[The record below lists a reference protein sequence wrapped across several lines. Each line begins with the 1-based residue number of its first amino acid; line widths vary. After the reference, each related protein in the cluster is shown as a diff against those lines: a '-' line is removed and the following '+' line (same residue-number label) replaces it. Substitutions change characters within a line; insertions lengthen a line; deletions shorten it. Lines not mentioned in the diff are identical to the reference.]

1 MPPKGK
7 FGKKST
13 KTNKAS
19 KVKRNPLFEKRPR
32 SFRIGGAIQPKRDL
46 TRFVRWPK
54 YIILQRQKR
63 VLLQRLKVPPALNQ
77 FSSSIDRNQ
86 ATTLLKLLRRY
97 QPETKQKK
105 KERRLEAAKLKAENK
120 QPADTKPPVA
130 IKYGLNSVTS
140 LIEDKKARL
149 VVIATDVD
157 PIETVVWLPQ
167 LCRKQEVPFCFI
179 RGKARLGKLIDKK
192 TASCVALSGIRKE
205 DQAEFDNLVKTF
217 KAQFNEN
224 VSLRR
229 EWGGGILGHKSRIA
243 ADAKQR
249 ALDAEQLKKAA
260 L

>member
-1 MPPKGK
+1 MPPRK
-7 FGKKST
+7 FGKKAKPT
-13 KTNKAS
+13 KAS

-32 SFRIGGAIQPKRDL
+32 SYRIGGDIQPTRDL

-77 FSSSIDRNQ
+77 FTNAIDRNQ

-97 QPETKQKK
+97 TPETKQKK
-105 KERRLEAAKLKAENK
+105 KERRLEAAKLKADNK
-120 QPADTKPPVA
+120 QPADTKPPVT
-130 IKYGLNSVTS
+130 IKYGLNNVTG

-149 VVIATDVD
+149 VIIATDVD
-157 PIETVVWLPQ
+157 PIETIVWLPQ

-179 RGKARLGKLIDKK
+179 KGKARLGKLIGQK
-192 TASCVALSGIRKE
+192 TASCVALTGIRKE
-205 DQAEFDNLVKTF
+205 DQADFDNLVKTF

-224 VSLRR
+224 ASLRR
-229 EWGGGILGHKSRIA
+229 EWGGGILGHKSRLA
-243 ADAKQR
+243 QESKQK
-249 ALDAEQLKKAA
+249 AIEAEQIKKAA

>member
-1 MPPKGK
+1 MPPKK
-7 FGKKST
+7 FGKKTT

-19 KVKRNPLFEKRPR
+19 KVKRNPLFEKKPR
-32 SFRIGGAIQPKRDL
+32 SFRIGGNIQPKRDL

-63 VLLQRLKVPPALNQ
+63 ILLQRLKVPPALNQ
-77 FSSSIDRNQ
+77 FSSTIDRNQ

-97 QPETKQKK
+97 APESRQKK
-105 KERRLEAAKLKAENK
+105 KERRLEAAKAKAENK
-120 QPADTKPPVA
+120 QPTDTKPPIAV
-130 IKYGLNSVTS
+130 KYGLNTVTG

-149 VVIATDVD
+149 VIIANDVD
-157 PIETVVWLPQ
+157 PIETIVWLPQ
-167 LCRKQEVPFCFI
+167 LCRRQDVPFCFI
-179 RGKARLGKLIDKK
+179 RGKARLGKLIGKK
-192 TASCVALSGIRKE
+192 TASCVALTGIRKE

-229 EWGGGILGHKSRIA
+229 EWGGGILGHKSRLA
-243 ADAKQR
+243 EEAKR
-249 ALDAEQLKKAA
+249 KAIEAEQLKKAA